1 MCATRLNTRTA
12 GSGPDVILLHSSG
25 SSGRQWDPLVGRL
38 RERFRLHAVDLHGHG
53 GTPAWSDRRRL
64 QLEDD
69 AALVAPLLHATGGA
83 HLVGHSYGG
92 GLALKLAAMHPGR
105 VRSVVVYEPV
115 LFRVLFD
122 YHPRDRASTEV
133 TIAAASIR
141 NWLERGDPQ
150 RSAQRFVDFWSGDG
164 TWSRLPSAHREV
176 IAARMP
182 AVVGHFHALF
192 NDTLTRA
199 DLTRLAMPV
208 LCLTGAR
215 TRLATRRIGELLRF
229 AMPDAM
235 HATLPAMGHMGPVT
249 HAAAVSDRI
258 ARFLDAQAVQAGNDA
273 FALAVA

>member
-1 MCATRLNTRTA
+1 MSRMRANTRTA
-12 GSGPDVILLHSSG
+12 GSGQNVILLHSSG

-38 RERFRLHAVDLHGHG
+38 RGHVRLHAVDLHGHG

-64 QLEDD
+64 RLEDD
-69 AALVAPLLHATGGA
+69 AALVAPVLEATGGA

-92 GLALKLAAMHPGR
+92 GLALKLAAMYPTR
-105 VRSVVVYEPV
+105 VRSVAVYEPV

-141 NWLERGDPQ
+141 SWLERGDPQ
-150 RSAQRFVDFWSGDG
+150 RSAQRFVDFWSADG
-164 TWSRLPSAHREV
+164 AWSGLPVTHREV

-199 DLTRLAMPV
+199 DLARLPMPV

-229 AMPDAM
+229 AMPNAM
-235 HATLPAMGHMGPVT
+235 HETLPEMGHMGPVT
-249 HAAAVSDRI
+249 HAAAVNDRI
-258 ARFLDAQAVQAGNDA
+258 SKFLGAQAIQAGNDEL
-273 FALAVA
+273 ALAVA